1 MGKKPDILIDFNE
14 ILPEELIS
22 EEFNEISE
30 CGANVI
36 INKRENSVS
45 SALEWTIPT
54 IIVGY
59 ILKPYFE
66 TFLKEAGKEHY
77 KILSE
82 KIKPLLKKG
91 KSFESKLLNAS
102 QSTEKLSKTY
112 NQSHSISIIVETKSG
127 RLIKLLFD
135 NDLRLKDWEE
145 AMDELLDFVIENYES
160 PNDNRIEK
168 LTEGFKEH
176 PNFKYYAVIDKETK
190 RIEFYDDKKL
200 MNKTRNTG
208 HWNERSA

>member
-1 MGKKPDILIDFNE
+1 MEKKPDIIIDFNE

-22 EEFNEISE
+22 EEIKEISD
-30 CGANVI
+30 CGANVK
-36 INKRENSVS
+36 INKRENS
-45 SALEWTIPT
+45 AWNAFEWTIPT

-77 KILSE
+77 KILTE
-82 KIKPLLKKG
+82 KIKPLVKKG
-91 KSFESKLLNAS
+91 KSVETKLLTAS
-102 QSTEKLSKTY
+102 QTIEKVSKTY
-112 NQSHSISIIVETKSG
+112 NQSHSISLIVETKSG

-135 NDLRLKDWEE
+135 NDLSVTDWED
-145 AMDELLDFVIENYES
+145 AIDELFDFVIENYEN
-160 PNDNRIEK
+160 PNDNRIKK

-176 PNFKYYAVIDKETK
+176 PNFKYYAVINEETK

-200 MNKTRNTG
+200 I
-208 HWNERSA
+208 NETLKKE

>member
-1 MGKKPDILIDFNE
+1 MENKPDILIDFNE

-22 EEFNEISE
+22 EEINEISE
-30 CGANVI
+30 CGANVK
-36 INKRENSVS
+36 INKRKNSVWN
-45 SALEWTIPT
+45 ALEWTIPT
-54 IIVGY
+54 LIVGY

-66 TFLKEAGKEHY
+66 TFLKEARKEHY

-91 KSFESKLLNAS
+91 KSFETKLLTAS

-112 NQSHSISIIVETKSG
+112 NQSHSISLIVETKSG

-135 NDLRLKDWEE
+135 NNLSLTDWEE
-145 AMDELLDFVIENYES
+145 AIDELFDFVIENYES

-176 PNFKYYAVIDKETK
+176 PNFKYYAVINEETK
-190 RIEFYDDKKL
+190 RIEFFDDNKL
-200 MNKTRNTG
+200 MIKTRNKK
-208 HWNERSA
+208 